1 MRRRLRIYSN
11 MFELRK
17 ASFQTY
23 WNLFSETF
31 EFRSF
36 SMFEFVVLK
45 IISVEIYEFI
55 VDNRTKIDINA
66 IVNLISKR

>member
-1 MRRRLRIYSN
+1 
-11 MFELRK
+11 
-17 ASFQTY
+17 
-23 WNLFSETF
+23 
-31 EFRSF
+31 
-36 SMFEFVVLK
+36 MFEFVVLK